1 MNDMNTE
8 GATGTVTVRDRRE
21 LVMDGVKN
29 ILGFDECSVTL
40 ETTLGEVYIEGDGLK
55 VEALSE
61 DGRISIKG
69 RFDSL
74 SFSGTRMKKGFLS
87 GVFG

>member
-8 GATGTVTVRDRRE
+8 GAVGTVTVKDRRE
-21 LVMDGVKN
+21 LAMDGVKN

-40 ETTLGEVYIEGDGLK
+40 ETALGEVYIEGDALR
-55 VEALSE
+55 VETLSE

-69 RFDSL
+69 RIDTF
-74 SFSGTRMKKGFLS
+74 SFSGIKVKKSFLS